1 MGVSARMADD
11 DRRRQQGPLTPA
23 TPSAQTT
30 PQALVEC
37 VPNFSEGRRP
47 QVVADIVS
55 AIASASG
62 VRILDYSSDAAH
74 NRSVVTFVGPPA
86 AAAEGAFRGMAR
98 AQELIDM
105 RMHTGEHPRLGATDV
120 VPFVPISGVTMDEC
134 VALAAALGE
143 RVAHE
148 LGIPVFLYEA
158 AARSESRRNLAD
170 IRRGEYEGM
179 FEKITEPGWA
189 PDFGPP
195 ALNPSAGATVIGAR
209 MPLIAFNVN
218 LATSDLA
225 VAKRIAKAVRAS
237 SGGLAYVKALGVML
251 DDKGTAQVSMNLV
264 NYVGTPVA
272 RVMEAVRREAA
283 RWGVGVAESELI
295 GLMPLDAVLD
305 VAAYYLQLPKL
316 ERSQV
321 IEARVWE

>member
-1 MGVSARMADD
+1 MDANDSGQRVS
-11 DRRRQQGPLTPA
+11 PA
-23 TPSAQTT
+23 APAESAPPAQRLQ
-30 PQALVEC
+30 QALVEC

-55 AIASASG
+55 AIASADG
-62 VRILDYSSDAAH
+62 VRILDFSSDAAH

-86 AAAEGAFRGMAR
+86 AAAEGAFRAIAR
-98 AQELIDM
+98 ASELIDM
-105 RMHTGEHPRLGATDV
+105 RAHTGEHPRLGATDV
-120 VPFVPISGVTMDEC
+120 VPFVPISGVTMGEC
-134 VALAAALGE
+134 VELAAALGE
-143 RVAHE
+143 RVGRE
-148 LGIPVFLYEA
+148 LNIPVFLYEH
-158 AARSESRRNLAD
+158 AARCEGRRNLAD
-170 IRRGEYEGM
+170 IRRGEYEGLAAKM
-179 FEKITEPGWA
+179 ATPEWA
-189 PDFGPP
+189 PDFGPSVV
-195 ALNPSAGATVIGAR
+195 NPTAGAAVIGAR

-225 VAKRIAKAVRAS
+225 VAKRIAKAVRGS

-251 DDKGTAQVSMNLV
+251 DDKGVAQVSMNLV

-295 GLMPLDAVLD
+295 GLIPLDAVLD

-316 ERSQV
+316 DRSQV

>member
-1 MGVSARMADD
+1 MDATNLSQPTRQSQQSQPARQTKPSE
-11 DRRRQQGPLTPA
+11 RPL
-23 TPSAQTT
+23 
-30 PQALVEC
+30 QALVEC

-47 QVVADIVS
+47 QVVAEIVS
-55 AIASASG
+55 AIGSVEG
-62 VRILDYSSDAAH
+62 VRVLDFTSDAAH
-74 NRSVVTFVGPPA
+74 NRSVVTFIGPPA
-86 AAAEGAFRGMAR
+86 AVVEGAFRGIGR

-105 RMHTGEHPRLGATDV
+105 RTHTGEHPRLGATDV
-120 VPFVPISGVTMDEC
+120 VPFVPISGVTMAEC
-134 VALAAALGE
+134 VELAVALGE
-143 RVAHE
+143 RVGRE
-148 LGIPVFLYEA
+148 LQIPVFLYEQ
-158 AARSESRRNLAD
+158 AARCESRRNLAD
-170 IRRGEYEGM
+170 IRRGEYEGL
-179 FEKITEPGWA
+179 FAKIATPEWI
-189 PDFGPP
+189 PDFGP
-195 ALNPSAGATVIGAR
+195 ASVNPTTGATVIGAR

-218 LATSDLA
+218 LTTSDVA

-251 DDKGTAQVSMNLV
+251 DDKGVAQVSMNLV

-295 GLMPLDAVLD
+295 GLIPLDAVLD